1 MRSWQII
8 VASVAAASFAV
19 GIAFLPDVLQ
29 FRTDPASLFLV
40 YWPAF
45 AILWLGAYAIATLL
59 LSTVATLREIGS
71 IAAGLVGQG
80 WARRHLVRLEVT
92 QCFTAV
98 LALFALGLSPVAIE
112 TEPFFSLPTMI
123 GLFPALAA
131 CGGVVVAGVLGWL
144 MLSVMAAFRGPP
156 VLMTGIPAIRD
167 ERLLHEIIEL
177 LRARLPEPTADAIQL
192 SELVEQGHRSMLGT
206 IKDLTTAVDR
216 LRNGVAD
223 IKTALQDPRTGHSS
237 DNSAAPSDIAD
248 AASELHAA
256 AAALTAAVTRLDD
269 LAAALSSNETAAA
282 QQSNVP
288 TGSRSQLTTEL
299 QELLREMTSGAARR
313 IPSG

>member
-8 VASVAAASFAV
+8 VASIAAASLAV
-19 GIAFLPDVLQ
+19 GMTFLPDALQ
-29 FRTDPASLFLV
+29 LRTDPASPFLV

-71 IAAGLVGQG
+71 IAAGLAGQG
-80 WARRHLVRLEVT
+80 WARRHLVRLEIT
-92 QCFTAV
+92 QYFTAV

-131 CGGVVVAGVLGWL
+131 CSGVVVAGVLGWL
-144 MLSVMAAFRGPP
+144 MLS
-156 VLMTGIPAIRD
+156 GIPAIRD
-167 ERLLHEIIEL
+167 ERLLQEIIEL
-177 LRARLPEPTADAIQL
+177 LRARLPEPTADALQL
-192 SELVEQGHRSMLGT
+192 SELVEQGHRSILGT
-206 IKDLTTAVDR
+206 IKDLAIAVDR

-237 DNSAAPSDIAD
+237 DNYAAPSDIAD
-248 AASELHAA
+248 AASELRAA

-313 IPSG
+313 IPFG

>member
-8 VASVAAASFAV
+8 VASIAAASLAV
-19 GIAFLPDVLQ
+19 GMAFLPDARQ
-29 FRTDPASLFLV
+29 FRTDPTSLFLV

-59 LSTVATLREIGS
+59 LSTVATLGEIGS
-71 IAAGLVGQG
+71 IAAGLAGQG
-80 WARRHLVRLEVT
+80 WARRHLVRLEIT
-92 QCFTAV
+92 QYFTAV

-131 CGGVVVAGVLGWL
+131 CAGVVVAGVLGWL
-144 MLSVMAAFRGPP
+144 MLSVTAAFRGPL
-156 VLMTGIPAIRD
+156 VLAGIPAIRD
-167 ERLLHEIIEL
+167 ERLLQEIIEL

-206 IKDLTTAVDR
+206 IKDLASAVDR

-223 IKTALQDPRTGHSS
+223 IKTALQGPRTGHSS
-237 DNSAAPSDIAD
+237 ANYAAPSDIAD
-248 AASELHAA
+248 AASELRAA

-269 LAAALSSNETAAA
+269 LAAGLSSNETAAA